1 MEIIVKHKSTPQA
14 SFDKRYPDHKII
26 DITSKA
32 PEPFVKLSPFYPI
45 GDIPVPLS
53 EGHFAQSV
61 EGIWQGLKVFES
73 EGIDLSKMEVTT
85 MKGLKRTVRKFGN
98 VKGHQAGISNQDL
111 LPYIDAR
118 KQIYLPAYRW
128 VLDHKV
134 DDVLQLIRD
143 EAAQHPVI
151 LLDYEIN
158 GDIDNAAKP
167 LSHAYLVKYYLEGN
181 FPV

>member
-1 MEIIVKHKSTPQA
+1 MIIVKHKSTPQA
-14 SFDKRYPDHKII
+14 SFDKRYPEYKII
-26 DITSKA
+26 DVTSKA
-32 PEPFVKLSPFYPI
+32 PTPFVKLSPFYPI

-61 EGIWQGLKVFES
+61 EGIWQGLKVFETAS
-73 EGIDLSKMEVTT
+73 IDLKKLEVTT

-98 VKGHQAGISNQDL
+98 VKGHQAGVNNHNL
-111 LPYIDAR
+111 LPYIIAR

-134 DDVLQLIRD
+134 SDVLQLIKN
-143 EAAQHPVI
+143 EAEQHPII
-151 LLDYEIN
+151 LLDYETN
-158 GDIDNAAKP
+158 GDVENASKP
-167 LSHAYLVKYYLEGN
+167 LSHAYLVKYYLENN

>member
-14 SFDKRYPDHKII
+14 SFDKRYPNHKII

-32 PEPFVKLSPFYPI
+32 AEPFVKLSPFYPI

-53 EGHFAQSV
+53 AGHFAQSV

-98 VKGHQAGISNQDL
+98 VKGHQAGIGSQDL

-134 DDVLQLIRD
+134 NDVLQLIKD